1 MSIFDLI
8 DNKYTMPGSAF
19 ADPNDSHVGM
29 EMDIYEDSDY
39 LAVIQ
44 DPVDPETYQVVHK
57 PSGKAVLR
65 GSQKNMIKALHQIL
79 QLRGFPW
86 ATVHLDPTIRLGDYP
101 DLVAIRKRYR

>member
-8 DNKYTMPGSAF
+8 DNRYTMPRSAF
-19 ADPNDSHVGM
+19 TSPEDPHIGM
-29 EMDIYEDSDY
+29 EMDIYEDSQF
-39 LAVIQ
+39 LAVIE
-44 DPVDPETYQVVHK
+44 DPINSGDYQVVHK

-65 GSQKNMIKALHQIL
+65 GARKNMVKALHQIL

-101 DLVAIRKRYR
+101 ELVAIRKRYK

>member
-8 DNKYTMPGSAF
+8 DNRYTMPATAF
-19 ADPNDSHVGM
+19 ANPDDPHVGM
-29 EMDIYEDSDY
+29 EMDIYEDSDF

-44 DPVDPETYQVVHK
+44 DPVNPEGYQVVHK

-86 ATVHLDPTIRLGDYP
+86 ATVHLDSTIRLGDYP